1 MSQTIEFPSDGF
13 NQLKICRFGPMLF
26 NRHDAYVG
34 RSLDLYGE
42 YGPGE
47 AALFEQIVQPGM
59 WVVEAGANIGA
70 HTVHLSRLAGDAGKV
85 IAFEPQRL
93 TFQTLC
99 ANIALSSRV
108 NVHAYQ
114 MGLGHDSGEAG
125 ETLLDP
131 TATANFGG
139 VSLEGAQTGTHPLQ
153 RIPVRTLDS
162 FALPACHFLKIDV
175 EGMELAVLQGA
186 RDTLARCRPV
196 LFLENDRKAKSAD
209 LIRQILSYR
218 YEAYWVYTPLF
229 SPSNF
234 TRNGQNAFGGSASIS
249 LLCVPSEA
257 GFVMEGFAKVSGPD
271 DVGMNVWSVA

>member
-34 RSLDLYGE
+34 RSLGLYGE
-42 YGPGE
+42 YGPAE

-59 WVVEAGANIGA
+59 WVVEVGANIGT
-70 HTVHLSRLAGDAGKV
+70 HTVHLSRLTGDAGKV

-99 ANIALSSRV
+99 ANIALSSRT

-139 VSLEGAQTGTHPLQ
+139 VALDAAHAGTHPLL

-162 FALPACHFLKIDV
+162 FALPACHFIKIDV
-175 EGMELAVLQGA
+175 EGMELAVLAGA
-186 RDTLARCRPV
+186 RETIQRHRPV
-196 LFLENDRKAKSAD
+196 LFLENDRKQKSPD
-209 LIRQILSYR
+209 LISAVLSYG
-218 YEAYWVYTPLF
+218 YDAYWVYTPLYSPENF
-229 SPSNF
+229 S
-234 TRNGQNAFGGSASIS
+234 RNPMDVFKGVNSIS
-249 LLCVPSEA
+249 LICIPSEMNVVMQ
-257 GFVMEGFAKVSGPD
+257 GFSRVTGPQ
-271 DVGMNVWSVA
+271 DVGLNIWSQL